1 MARFSLAGLF
11 TAALL
16 AVSGCA
22 TTLEQDCARHEQ
34 EIRET
39 KPVTTY
45 RFVEPKPNQ
54 RALRTLPAGST
65 AQVSTYRLSFRPTY
79 TTTCHTITLRKSVV
93 IQRSIDNDVVLTEI
107 REFYADDGSLITT
120 SSENITDQVRRSGN
134 YLATTPLPVPKAA
147 PPGKYR
153 IVNKL
158 MFDRRGKGRAPV
170 PIARG
175 EGFFFIVPR
184 ETEDF

>member
-1 MARFSLAGLF
+1 MARFPLSGFF
-11 TAALL
+11 TVALL
-16 AVSGCA
+16 ALGGCA

-34 EIRET
+34 EVRET

-54 RALRTLPAGST
+54 PAGRTLPAGST
-65 AQVSTYRLSFRPTY
+65 AQVSTYKLSFKPPY
-79 TTTCHTITLRKSVV
+79 TTTCHTITLRKDVT
-93 IQRSIDNDVVLTEI
+93 IQRSNDPDVVLTEI

-120 SSENITDQVRRSGN
+120 SSENITDQVKRSGN
-134 YLATTPLPVPKAA
+134 YAASTPLPVPKAA

-158 MFDRRGKGRAPV
+158 IFDRRGKGRAPV
-170 PIARG
+170 TIARG

-184 ETEDF
+184 E